1 MCCMYAKRHFGKGN
15 YKWVFLEGPS
25 VHSEKVSSLFMNKCK
40 QSTQYVDLVVLDYLD
55 AREEFFISFKN
66 LKDNFT
72 VNWIPSLKFMILA
85 KTPH

>member
-1 MCCMYAKRHFGKGN
+1 M
-15 YKWVFLEGPS
+15 
-25 VHSEKVSSLFMNKCK
+25 HSEKVSSLFMNKCK
-40 QSTQYVDLVVLDYLD
+40 QYVDLVVLDYLD